1 MNLSIRAKS
10 ITEQEPNLAVI
21 TAILITEIYRSNQSS
36 NFSPHELVWTVT
48 FPRHRRQNSPV
59 FEPSCQELRWDQT
72 SSTRMEHP
80 DCRRSCNN
88 KARQDFILVPKL
100 AQIRTYQLSS
110 IPLPIWI
117 QFGGGGRRSS
127 NSNIW
132 RSVDVRKDNQTASTR
147 HAIWPSDQKRIRKK
161 ELILAHYNKLTSN
174 YVKIRVRIQCAATL

>member
-36 NFSPHELVWTVT
+36 NFSPHELVWTVI

-132 RSVDVRKDNQTASTR
+132 RSVDVRKDNQTVMYMYK
-147 HAIWPSDQKRIRKK
+147 KRIQRWSVDLHQRVQPQNTKK
-161 ELILAHYNKLTSN
+161 
-174 YVKIRVRIQCAATL
+174 